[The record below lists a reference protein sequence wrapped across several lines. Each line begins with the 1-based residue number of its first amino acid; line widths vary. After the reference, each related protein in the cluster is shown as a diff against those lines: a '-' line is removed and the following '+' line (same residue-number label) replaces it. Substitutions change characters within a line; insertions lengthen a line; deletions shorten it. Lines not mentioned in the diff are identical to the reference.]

1 MTVRARK
8 PPPLIDNC
16 RVTHYAVRDRSVP
29 FAGPTGHFVGD
40 KELGAVPCLAIAEA
54 RSGEIVLQYCNRR
67 WVSKGVSVW
76 ETLERAK
83 ARAERNYPGLMKKWK
98 PTRYSN
104 RRAEQ
109 YRRYI
114 WKGHDCTFCGRFPD
128 DFQGLIESKR
138 RKARICNICARELAE
153 LLNPKPQADRQ

>member
-1 MTVRARK
+1 MAVRVPK

-16 RVTHYAVRDRSVP
+16 RVTHYAVRDRSIPLV
-29 FAGPTGHFVGD
+29 GPTRHFVDD
-40 KELGAVPCLAIAEA
+40 KELGAVPCLAIAEG

-67 WVSKGVSVW
+67 WVAKGFSVW

-83 ARAERNYPGLMKKWK
+83 ANTERNYPGLMKKWK

-109 YRRYI
+109 YRRYV
-114 WKGHDCTFCGRFPD
+114 WKGLDCTFCGRFPN
-128 DFQGLIESKR
+128 DFQGMVENKKR
-138 RKARICNICARELAE
+138 NARICNICASELAD
-153 LLNPKPQADRQ
+153 LLNKKPPTDR